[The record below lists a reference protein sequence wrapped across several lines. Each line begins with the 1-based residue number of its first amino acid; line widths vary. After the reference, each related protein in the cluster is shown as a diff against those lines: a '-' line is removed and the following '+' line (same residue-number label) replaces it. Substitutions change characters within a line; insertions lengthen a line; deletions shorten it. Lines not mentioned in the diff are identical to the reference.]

1 MPLLGSPLSPGPPSR
16 ASLVRMKRLL
26 LLLLLVLVA
35 FPLAAQA
42 PDEADVRRA
51 RAILETVPLID
62 GHNDLP
68 WALRMRVQNRLAH
81 LDISKPTSG
90 LDRPLHTDIPRLRAG
105 GVSAQFWSVWIPPRL
120 APHEAVQT
128 VLEQIDVVHR
138 LALLYPETFVMAT
151 TADQIVAAHE
161 AKKIASLIGLEGG
174 HSINDSL
181 AVLRQL
187 HALGAR
193 YMTLTHSDNTRWA
206 DAATDDPQHDGL
218 SRFGREVVAEMN
230 RLGMMVDL
238 SHVSPATMSDAIE
251 VSVAP
256 VIFSHSSARALTD
269 HPRNVPDPILRRVKE
284 TGGIVMVTFVPA
296 FVSEEVRLYYERR
309 EAEETKL
316 RASFAS
322 EPDTLRSEIE
332 RWRGE
337 NPPPR
342 ATVAQV
348 ADHVDHLRKVAG
360 IDHVGIGGD
369 FDGIFSTPEGLES
382 VADYPNLFA
391 ELLRRGYSD
400 EELRKIAGLN
410 MLRVMRAVE
419 AAAARLASRAPSDLL
434 IGETDAPAPREQKP

>member
-1 MPLLGSPLSPGPPSR
+1 
-16 ASLVRMKRLL
+16 MKRM

-35 FPLAAQA
+35 LPLAAEA

-51 RAILETVPLID
+51 RAILDTVPLID

-90 LDRPLHTDIPRLRAG
+90 LDRPLHTDIPRLRTG

-151 TADQIVAAHE
+151 TADEIVAAHQ

-322 EPDTLRSEIE
+322 DPETLRSEIE
-332 RWRGE
+332 RWRGA

-369 FDGIFSTPEGLES
+369 FDGISSTPEGLES
-382 VADYPNLFA
+382 VADYPNLFV

-400 EELRKIAGLN
+400 QDLKKIAGLN

-419 AAAARLASRAPSDLL
+419 AAAARLATRAPSDLL
-434 IGETDAPAPREQKP
+434 IGETDAPATREQKP